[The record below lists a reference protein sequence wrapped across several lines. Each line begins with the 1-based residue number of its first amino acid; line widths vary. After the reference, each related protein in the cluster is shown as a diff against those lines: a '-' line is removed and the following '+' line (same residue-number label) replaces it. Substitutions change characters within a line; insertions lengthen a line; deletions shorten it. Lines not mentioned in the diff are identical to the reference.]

1 MENPKVFISY
11 SWSNPQHEEWVIKL
25 ATELREAGVDVILD
39 KWDLKEGHDAIAFM
53 EKMVTDPEIKKV
65 IIVSDRVY
73 AQKADSRKGGVGTE
87 TQIISKEIYDKVEQ
101 DKFVVV
107 IAEKDEHGRPYL
119 PTYYKTRIYI
129 DLSEPDRYAENF
141 ERLLRW
147 IYNKPPYKKPE
158 LGNPPSFLS
167 ESEQISLGT
176 TVSFR
181 RAIDA
186 IKNGK
191 SYSYGALD
199 EYLETFTKNLEK
211 FRIKDH
217 EGEFDEAVIKNI
229 EAFLPY
235 RNEFIQ
241 LLLTIARYDSREE
254 FIECLHRFFESLIPY
269 MFPELLRPK
278 GVTGWREWDVD
289 NFRFI
294 IHELFLYAI
303 AILIKLERFQQAA
316 MLLSQRYYVS
326 HYSEYRLDPME
337 SFCIFMNPMKSLNF
351 RNKRLN
357 LNYLSLRA
365 KLLKERCQA
374 TGIDF
379 KHIMQADFVLF
390 IRADLYS
397 EGPFDRWWPETLLY
411 LVRFPGPLEIFA
423 RAESK
428 RYFEKIKCLFDIDSP
443 DDFKQ
448 LLEEYKQGKRKL
460 PRWGTDSFVPALLLN
475 IEKLATKP

>member
-1 MENPKVFISY
+1 MKNPKVFISY
-11 SWSNPQHEEWVIKL
+11 SWSSPQHEQWVINL
-25 ATELREAGVDVILD
+25 ATELRQAGVDVILD

-107 IAEKDEHGRPYL
+107 IAEKDENGRPYL
-119 PTYYKTRIYI
+119 PTYYKSRIYI
-129 DLSEPDRYAENF
+129 DLSEPDSYAENF

-147 IYNKPPYKKPE
+147 IYDKPLYKKPE

-167 ESEQISLGT
+167 EGEQISLGT
-176 TVSFR
+176 TVSFK

-211 FRIKDH
+211 LRIKDY

-241 LLLTIARYDSREE
+241 LLFTIARYDSREE
-254 FIECLHRFFESLIPY
+254 FIERLHRFFESLIPY
-269 MFPELLRPK
+269 MFRPE
-278 GVTGWREWDVD
+278 GVTSWRKWDFD
-289 NFRFI
+289 NFKFI
-294 IHELFLYAI
+294 IHELFLYAV

-316 MLLSQRYYVS
+316 MLLSQGYYVS
-326 HYSEYRLDPME
+326 GNSDYGRDVMVPFFIFRQYME
-337 SFCIFMNPMKSLNF
+337 SLEY

-357 LNYLSLRA
+357 LRRLSLRA
-365 KLLKERCQA
+365 DLLKERCQT

-379 KHIMQADFVLF
+379 RYLMQADFVLF

-397 EGPFDRWWPETLLY
+397 EELFDRWWPETLLY
-411 LVRFPGPLEIFA
+411 LGHFPGPFEIFA

-448 LLEEYKQGKRKL
+448 LLEEYKQGKREL
-460 PRWGTDSFVPALLLN
+460 PRWEFNSFNPALLLN

>member
-1 MENPKVFISY
+1 MKNPKVFISY
-11 SWSNPQHEEWVIKL
+11 SWSSPQHEQWVINL
-25 ATELREAGVDVILD
+25 ATELRQAGVDVILD

-53 EKMVTDPEIKKV
+53 ERMVTDPEIKKV

-73 AQKADSRKGGVGTE
+73 AQKADSRRGGVGTE
-87 TQIISKEIYDKVEQ
+87 TQIISKEIYDKVDQ
-101 DKFVVV
+101 NKFVVV
-107 IAEKDEHGRPYL
+107 IAEKDENGRPYL
-119 PTYYKTRIYI
+119 PTYYKSRIYI
-129 DLSEPDRYAENF
+129 DLSEPDSYTENF

-147 IYNKPPYKKPE
+147 IYDKPLYKKPE

-167 ESEQISLGT
+167 EGEQISLGT
-176 TVSFR
+176 TVSFK

-199 EYLETFTKNLEK
+199 EYLETFSKNLEK
-211 FRIKDH
+211 FRIKDYD
-217 EGEFDEAVIKNI
+217 GEFDEAVIKNI

-254 FIECLHRFFESLIPY
+254 FIERLHRFFESLIPY
-269 MFPELLRPK
+269 MFRPE
-278 GVTGWREWDVD
+278 GVTSWRECDFD

-294 IHELFLYAI
+294 IHELFLYAV
-303 AILIKLERFQQAA
+303 AILVKLERFQQAA
-316 MLLSQRYYVS
+316 MFLSQRYYVS
-326 HYSEYRLDPME
+326 ANSDYGRDVMVSFSIFRQYMESLEYR
-337 SFCIFMNPMKSLNF
+337 N
-351 RNKRLN
+351 RRLK
-357 LNYLSLRA
+357 LHRLSLRA
-365 KLLKERCQA
+365 DLLKERCQA
-374 TGIDF
+374 IGIDF
-379 KHIMQADFVLF
+379 RYLMQADFVLF

-397 EGPFDRWWPETLLY
+397 EELSDRWWPETLLY
-411 LVRFPGPLEIFA
+411 LGHFPGPFEIFA

-448 LLEEYKQGKRKL
+448 LLEEYKQGKREL
-460 PRWGTDSFVPALLLN
+460 PRWEFNSFNPALLLN

>member
-1 MENPKVFISY
+1 
-11 SWSNPQHEEWVIKL
+11 
-25 ATELREAGVDVILD
+25 
-39 KWDLKEGHDAIAFM
+39 M

-73 AQKADSRKGGVGTE
+73 TQKADSRKGGVGTE

-107 IAEKDEHGRPYL
+107 IAEKDENGKPYL
-119 PTYYKTRIYI
+119 PTYYKSRIYI
-129 DLSEPDRYAENF
+129 DLSEPDSYTENF

-147 IYNKPPYKKPE
+147 IYDKPLYKKPE

-167 ESEQISLGT
+167 EGEQISLGT
-176 TVSFR
+176 TVSFK

-211 FRIKDH
+211 FRIKDY

-241 LLLTIARYDSREE
+241 LLSTIARYDSREE
-254 FIECLHRFFESLIPY
+254 FIERLHRFFESLIPY
-269 MFPELLRPK
+269 MFRPE
-278 GVTGWREWDVD
+278 GVTSWQEWDFD
-289 NFRFI
+289 NFKFI
-294 IHELFLYAI
+294 IHELFLYAV

-316 MLLSQRYYVS
+316 VLLSQRYYVPG
-326 HYSEYRLDPME
+326 YSDYGRDVMVSFFIFRQYIKSLEYRNE
-337 SFCIFMNPMKSLNF
+337 
-351 RNKRLN
+351 RLN
-357 LNYLSLRA
+357 LRRLSLRA
-365 KLLKERCQA
+365 DLLKERCQK

-379 KHIMQADFVLF
+379 RYLMQADFVLF
-390 IRADLYS
+390 IKGELYS
-397 EGPFDRWWPETLLY
+397 ERVFDIWWPETLLY
-411 LVRFPGPLEIFA
+411 LGHFPGPFEIFA

-428 RYFEKIKCLFDIDSP
+428 RYFEKMKCLFDIQSP
-443 DDFKQ
+443 DEFN
-448 LLEEYKQGKRKL
+448 LLLKKYKQGKRQL
-460 PRWGTDSFVPALLLN
+460 PNWEFRSFDPALLLN

>member
-11 SWSNPQHEEWVIKL
+11 SWSSPQHEQWVINL
-25 ATELREAGVDVILD
+25 ATELRQAGVDVILD

-87 TQIISKEIYDKVEQ
+87 TQIISKEIYDKVQQ

-107 IAEKDEHGRPYL
+107 IAEKDENGRPYL
-119 PTYYKTRIYI
+119 PTYYKSRIYI
-129 DLSEPDRYAENF
+129 DLSEPDSYTENF

-147 IYNKPPYKKPE
+147 IYDEPLYKKPE
-158 LGNPPSFLS
+158 LGELPSFLS
-167 ESEQISLGT
+167 EGEQISLGT
-176 TVSFR
+176 TVSFK

-211 FRIKDH
+211 FRIKDY

-241 LLLTIARYDSREE
+241 LLLTITRYDLREE
-254 FIECLHRFFESLIPY
+254 FIERLHRFFESLIPH
-269 MFPELLRPK
+269 MLRPE
-278 GVTGWREWDVD
+278 GVTSWREWDFD
-289 NFRFI
+289 NFKFI
-294 IHELFLYAI
+294 IHELFLYAV

-316 MLLSQRYYVS
+316 MLLSQGYYVPGIS
-326 HYSEYRLDPME
+326 DYGHDVMVSFSIFRQYME
-337 SFCIFMNPMKSLNF
+337 SLNH

-357 LNYLSLRA
+357 LRRLSLRA
-365 KLLKERCQA
+365 DLLRERCQ
-374 TGIDF
+374 TTVIDF
-379 KHIMQADFVLF
+379 KYLMQADFVLF

-397 EGPFDRWWPETLLY
+397 EALSDRWWPETLLY
-411 LVRFPGPLEIFA
+411 LGSFYGPFEIFA

-443 DDFKQ
+443 DDLKQ
-448 LLEEYKQGKRKL
+448 LLEEYKQRERVL
-460 PRWGTDSFVPALLLN
+460 PRWQLNSFNPALLLN
-475 IEKLATKP
+475 IEKLATKS

>member
-1 MENPKVFISY
+1 MKNPKVFISY
-11 SWSNPQHEEWVIKL
+11 SWSSPQHEEWVINL
-25 ATELREAGVDVILD
+25 ATELRHAGVDVILD

-107 IAEKDEHGRPYL
+107 IAEKDEDGRPYL
-119 PTYYKTRIYI
+119 PTYYKSRIYI
-129 DLSEPDRYAENF
+129 DLSEPDSYADNF

-147 IYNKPPYKKPE
+147 IYDKPLYKKPE
-158 LGNPPSFLS
+158 LGNPPSFVS
-167 ESEQISLGT
+167 EGEQITLGT
-176 TVSFR
+176 TVSFK
-181 RAIDA
+181 RATDA
-186 IKNGK
+186 IKSGK

-211 FRIKDH
+211 FRIKDY

-254 FIECLHRFFESLIPY
+254 FIERLHRFFECLIPY
-269 MFPELLRPK
+269 MSRPE
-278 GVTGWREWDVD
+278 GVTSWREWDFD
-289 NFRFI
+289 NFKFI
-294 IHELFLYAI
+294 IHELFLCAV
-303 AILIKLERFQQAA
+303 AILVKLERFHQAA
-316 MLLSQRYYVS
+316 MLLSQRYYVPGNS
-326 HYSEYRLDPME
+326 DYGRDVMVSFTIFRRPMQSLKYR
-337 SFCIFMNPMKSLNF
+337 N
-351 RNKRLN
+351 RRLN
-357 LNYLSLRA
+357 LRRLSLRA
-365 KLLKERCQA
+365 DLLKKRCQT

-379 KHIMQADFVLF
+379 RYLMQADFILF

-397 EGPFDRWWPETLLY
+397 EGPFDRWWPDTLLY
-411 LVRFPGPLEIFA
+411 LGHFPGPFEIFA

-428 RYFEKIKCLFDIDSP
+428 RYFEKVKCLFNIDEP
-443 DDFKQ
+443 GDLKP
-448 LLEEYKQGKRKL
+448 LLEQYRQRKREL
-460 PRWGTDSFVPALLLN
+460 PRWEFQSFDPSLLLN
-475 IEKLATKP
+475 IERLATRPY

>member
-11 SWSNPQHEEWVIKL
+11 SWSSPQHQQWVINL
-25 ATELREAGVDVILD
+25 ATELRQNGVDVILD
-39 KWDLKEGHDAIAFM
+39 IWDLREGHDAIAFM
-53 EKMVTDPEIKKV
+53 EKMVTDPQIKKV
-65 IIVSDRVY
+65 VIVSDHVY
-73 AQKADSRKGGVGTE
+73 AQKADRRKGGVGTE

-107 IAEKDEHGRPYL
+107 ITEKDENGKPYL
-119 PTYYKTRIYI
+119 PAYYKSRIYI
-129 DLSEPDRYAENF
+129 DLSEPDTYADNF

-147 IYNKPPYKKPE
+147 IYDKPLYEKPE
-158 LGNPPSFLS
+158 LGSSPSFLS
-167 ESEQISLGT
+167 EDNQISLGT
-176 TVSFR
+176 TVSFK

-186 IKNGK
+186 IKTGK

-211 FRIKDH
+211 FRIKDYK
-217 EGEFDEAVIKNI
+217 GEFDEAVIKNI

-241 LLLTIARYDSREE
+241 LLLTISRYDSKEE
-254 FIECLHRFFESLIPY
+254 LIERLHRFFESLIPY
-269 MFPELLRPK
+269 MLRPE
-278 GVTGWREWDVD
+278 GVCSWREWDFD
-289 NFRFI
+289 NFKFI
-294 IHELFLYAI
+294 IHELFLYAV

-316 MLLSQRYYVS
+316 ILLRQRYYVPGNS
-326 HYSEYRLDPME
+326 NYGRDVMVSFTIFRQYME
-337 SFCIFMNPMKSLNF
+337 SLRY
-351 RNKRLN
+351 RNSRLN
-357 LNYLSLRA
+357 LRRLSLRA
-365 KLLKERCQA
+365 DLLKKRCQA

-379 KHIMQADFVLF
+379 RYLMQADFVLF

-411 LVRFPGPLEIFA
+411 LGCFPGPFEIFA

-428 RYFEKIKCLFDIDSP
+428 QYFERIKCLFDINSP

-448 LLEEYKQGKRKL
+448 LLEEYNQKKREL
-460 PRWGTDSFVPALLLN
+460 PKWEFNSFNPALLLN

>member
-1 MENPKVFISY
+1 MKNPKVFISY
-11 SWSNPQHEEWVIKL
+11 SWSSPQHEQWVINL
-25 ATELREAGVDVILD
+25 AKELRQAGVDVILD
-39 KWDLKEGHDAIAFM
+39 KWDLKEGYDAIAFM

-87 TQIISKEIYDKVEQ
+87 TQIISKEIYDKVKQ

-107 IAEKDEHGRPYL
+107 IAEKDEKGEPYL
-119 PTYYKTRIYI
+119 PTYYKSRIYI
-129 DLSEPDRYAENF
+129 DLSEPDSYAENF

-147 IYNKPPYKKPE
+147 IYDKPLYKKPE

-167 ESEQISLGT
+167 EVEQISLGT
-176 TVSFR
+176 TVSFK

-186 IKNGK
+186 IKNRK

-211 FRIKDH
+211 FRIKDY

-254 FIECLHRFFESLIPY
+254 FIERLHRFFESLIPY
-269 MFPELLRPK
+269 MFRPE
-278 GVTGWREWDVD
+278 GVISWREWDFD

-294 IHELFLYAI
+294 IHELFLYAV
-303 AILIKLERFQQAA
+303 ATLIRLERFQQAA
-316 MLLSQRYYVS
+316 ILLSQRYYVPGKS
-326 HYSEYRLDPME
+326 DYGHDVMVSFTILRQYME
-337 SFCIFMNPMKSLNF
+337 SLES
-351 RNKRLN
+351 RNKRLD
-357 LNYLSLRA
+357 LRRLSLRA
-365 KLLKERCQA
+365 DLLKERCQT

-379 KHIMQADFVLF
+379 RYLMQADFVLF

-397 EGPFDRWWPETLLY
+397 EGSFDRWWPDTLLY
-411 LVRFPGPLEIFA
+411 LGHFPGPFEIFA

-428 RYFEKIKCLFDIDSP
+428 RYFEKMKYLFDVQIP

-460 PRWGTDSFVPALLLN
+460 PTWGFNSFNPALLLN
-475 IEKLATKP
+475 IEKLATKS

>member
-11 SWSNPQHEEWVIKL
+11 SWSNPQHEKWVINL
-25 ATELREAGVDVILD
+25 ATELRQAGVDVIFD

-87 TQIISKEIYDKVEQ
+87 TQIISKEIYDKVKQ

-107 IAEKDEHGRPYL
+107 IAEKDENGKPYL
-119 PTYYKTRIYI
+119 PTYYKSRIYI
-129 DLSEPDRYAENF
+129 DLSEPDSYTENF

-147 IYNKPPYKKPE
+147 IYDKPLYKKPE
-158 LGNPPSFLS
+158 LGKLPSFLS
-167 ESEQISLGT
+167 EGEQISLGT
-176 TVSFR
+176 IVSFK

-199 EYLETFTKNLEK
+199 GYLETFTKNLEK
-211 FRIKDH
+211 FRIKDY

-241 LLLTIARYDSREE
+241 LLSTIARYDSREE
-254 FIECLHRFFESLIPY
+254 FIERLHRFFESLIPY
-269 MFPELLRPK
+269 MFRPE
-278 GVTGWREWDVD
+278 GVTSWRERDFD

-294 IHELFLYAI
+294 IHELFLYAV

-316 MLLSQRYYVS
+316 MLLSQRYYVPGNFNYGRDVMVS
-326 HYSEYRLDPME
+326 FSIFRQYTESLEY
-337 SFCIFMNPMKSLNF
+337 
-351 RNKRLN
+351 RNKRLK
-357 LNYLSLRA
+357 LRRLSLRA
-365 KLLKERCQA
+365 DLLKKRCQT

-379 KHIMQADFVLF
+379 RYLMQADFVLF
-390 IRADLYS
+390 IRGELYS
-397 EGPFDRWWPETLLY
+397 EGLFDKWWPETLLY
-411 LVRFPGPLEIFA
+411 LGRFSGPFEIFA

-428 RYFEKIKCLFDIDSP
+428 RYFEKMKCLFDVQSP
-443 DDFKQ
+443 DDFKP

-460 PRWGTDSFVPALLLN
+460 PRWEFNSFNPALLLN

>member
-1 MENPKVFISY
+1 MKNPKAFISY
-11 SWSNPQHEEWVIKL
+11 SWSNPEHEQWVINL
-25 ATELREAGVDVILD
+25 ATELRQAGVDIILD
-39 KWDLKEGHDAIAFM
+39 KWDLREGHDAVAFM

-65 IIVSDRVY
+65 IIVCDRTY
-73 AQKADSRKGGVGTE
+73 AEKADKRKGGVGTE

-107 IAEKDEHGRPYL
+107 IAEKDEYGKPYL
-119 PTYYKTRIYI
+119 PTYYKSRIYI
-129 DLSEPDRYAENF
+129 DLSEPDSYTENF

-147 IYNKPPYKKPE
+147 IYDKPLYKKPE

-167 ESEQISLGT
+167 EGEQISLGT
-176 TVSFR
+176 TVSFG

-199 EYLETFTKNLEK
+199 EYLETFTKNLER
-211 FRIKDH
+211 FRIKDY

-241 LLLTIARYDSREE
+241 LLFTIARYDSREE
-254 FIECLHRFFESLIPY
+254 FIERLHRFFESLIPY
-269 MFPELLRPK
+269 MFRPE
-278 GVTGWREWDVD
+278 GVTSWRERDFD

-294 IHELFLYAI
+294 IHELFLYTI
-303 AILIKLERFQQAA
+303 AILIKLERFQQAT
-316 MLLSQRYYVS
+316 MLLSQRYYVQGNS
-326 HYSEYRLDPME
+326 NYGHDSMVSFTIFRQYME
-337 SFCIFMNPMKSLNF
+337 SLED
-351 RNKRLN
+351 RNRRLN
-357 LNYLSLRA
+357 LRCLSLRA
-365 KLLKERCQA
+365 DLLKERCQT

-379 KHIMQADFVLF
+379 RYLMQADFVLF

-397 EGPFDRWWPETLLY
+397 EGLFDRWWPETLLY
-411 LVRFPGPLEIFA
+411 LGHFPGPFEIFA

-443 DDFKQ
+443 DDLKP
-448 LLEEYKQGKRKL
+448 LLEEYKQRKREL
-460 PRWGTDSFVPALLLN
+460 PSWEFNSFNPALLSN